1 MIISQFNVKK
11 NIRRFRMKRLK
22 RVQFKIM
29 SILWNEAE
37 LKNTLIINNVY
48 MLLKKYIDKTNSIH
62 NTMKRL
68 EDHGFIE
75 MIGGHYTRNQKCKI
89 LITKDE
95 YKEKEAILINKILNK
110 GINLKSKLDKEEGVL
125 HNINV
130 ENKMVHSTKESLSY
144 GRGYVYSIQ
153 YHIVLMINNAIPI
166 LPSIPG

>member
-1 MIISQFNVKK
+1 
-11 NIRRFRMKRLK
+11 MKRLK

-29 SILWNEAE
+29 SILWTEAE

-110 GINLKSKLDKEEGVL
+110 ENNFKSKVGKEEGVL

-130 ENKMVHSTKESLSY
+130 ENKNYKK
-144 GRGYVYSIQ
+144 VYNAKVIGENK
-153 YHIVLMINNAIPI
+153 VLVNI
-166 LPSIPG
+166 

>member
-1 MIISQFNVKK
+1 
-11 NIRRFRMKRLK
+11 MKRLK
-22 RVQFKIM
+22 RVQFKIK

-95 YKEKEAILINKILNK
+95 YENYIMDFKKRPTVVKALCLHIAHDC
-110 GINLKSKLDKEEGVL
+110 NLACRYCFAVEG
-125 HNINV
+125 
-130 ENKMVHSTKESLSY
+130 E
-144 GRGYVYSIQ
+144 
-153 YHIVLMINNAIPI
+153 
-166 LPSIPG
+166 